1 MQISSSDINRRQEV
15 NRADT
20 TNATNIETN
29 EQIISDAEIGL
40 TEPKSEQRQPV
51 QPYYG
56 ELKNFTG
63 RRTIYSSLKKNELTA
78 KNILNILPA
87 VLREHDKNAA
97 EIDYLYR
104 YYKGEQP
111 ILGKKKIVRPEINHI
126 VLENRAYE
134 FVEFKKTNSFGEP
147 VQYIQKGE
155 KSMETVN
162 PEISLLNAYMESED
176 KSSLDKDLG
185 EWRSICGTA
194 YRWVDSDTTGEEDE
208 APFEM
213 SVPDPRRTFVVYSSD
228 IKGEQLFSGY
238 FSYFSDTVQT
248 EQNKMFTNKYRI
260 ITIYTE
266 DKVIKVRDGMSGNY
280 VPQDFSVVKF
290 NTEIDGK
297 NKSYEEYPLVIP
309 GRRIIEYPLNQARI
323 GDIELVM
330 SILNAINQVK
340 SNDLDGIDQFVQSL
354 LVFINQEIEPT
365 TFKQLIALGA
375 VEVNSQD
382 PAKPADVRLLESQ
395 LNHTDTK
402 VVTDDLYEA
411 ALSILGIPRLNQK
424 ASGGDTAQARM
435 LGEGWTMGY
444 QRAKQDDLSFK
455 KSERDF
461 LKTVLRI
468 CKKDTRNNVKGKI
481 TTLRLSDIDIRI
493 PRDKSDNLLVKAQSL
508 LDLLQAGVHP
518 EIAFSIVG
526 LFGDPHDVYQKS
538 VAFQGEDFWKKV
550 QQEVN
555 KMAEKEQ
562 NGKIGGNT
570 DQNKTTSVGEG
581 KNQPSENTVSG
592 QE

>member
-1 MQISSSDINRRQEV
+1 MTV
-15 NRADT
+15 PKK
-20 TNATNIETN
+20 
-29 EQIISDAEIGL
+29 EQA
-40 TEPKSEQRQPV
+40 V

-56 ELKNFTG
+56 SERNFTG
-63 RRTIYSSLKKNELTA
+63 RRAIYSSLTKEELTP

-97 EIDYLYR
+97 EIDYLYN
-104 YYKGEQP
+104 YYKGKQP
-111 ILGKKKIVRPEINHI
+111 ILDKKKIVRPEINHK

-134 FVEFKKTNSFGEP
+134 FVEFKKANSFGEP

-155 KSMETVN
+155 KSIETVN

-194 YRWVDSDTTGEEDE
+194 YRWVESDASGEEDE

-213 SVPDPRRTFVVYSSD
+213 SIPDPRRTFVVYSSD
-228 IKGEQLFSGY
+228 IKGEQLFAGY

-248 EQNKMFTNKYRI
+248 EEQGMYTNKYRI
-260 ITIYTE
+260 ITIYT
-266 DKVIKVRDGMSGNY
+266 DKFMLKVRDSMTGNY
-280 VPQDFSVVKF
+280 APKDFLIEPFQTV
-290 NTEIDGK
+290 IDGK
-297 NKSYEEYPLVIP
+297 EKSWNAYPLIIE
-309 GRRIIEYPLNQARI
+309 GKRIIEYPLNQARI

-354 LVFINQEIEPT
+354 LVFINQEIDPT
-365 TFKQLIALGA
+365 TFRQLIALGA

-402 VVTDDLYEA
+402 VVTDDLYNA
-411 ALSILGIPRLNQK
+411 ALSILGIPKQNQK
-424 ASGGDTAQARM
+424 ASGGDTGEARL
-435 LGEGWTMGY
+435 LGEGWTMAY

-455 KSERDF
+455 KSEREF
-461 LKTVLRI
+461 LKTVLKI
-468 CKKDTRNNVKGKI
+468 CKADKRKGVKGKI
-481 TTLRLSDIDIRI
+481 ENLRLSDIDIRI

-508 LDLLQAGVHP
+508 LNLLQAGVHP
-518 EIAFSIVG
+518 EVAFSIVG

-550 QQEVN
+550 QEEVN
-555 KMAEKEQ
+555 KMAENEKNAT
-562 NGKIGGNT
+562 NGNQTVK
-570 DQNKTTSVGEG
+570 NKSTSAGEG
-581 KNQPSENTVSG
+581 KNQPSKNTVNG